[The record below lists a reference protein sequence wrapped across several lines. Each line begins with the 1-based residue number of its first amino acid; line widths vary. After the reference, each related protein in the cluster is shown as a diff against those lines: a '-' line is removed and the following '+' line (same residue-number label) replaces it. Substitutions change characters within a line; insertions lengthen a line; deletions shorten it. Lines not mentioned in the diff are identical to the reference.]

1 MVIIGILLYLANK
14 INTII
19 LLVKQ
24 IQRLQTN
31 KEQQKHLKFKEIE
44 KHVACE
50 NIVRNC
56 VINSAI
62 LL

>member
-50 NIVRNC
+50 NVCNC